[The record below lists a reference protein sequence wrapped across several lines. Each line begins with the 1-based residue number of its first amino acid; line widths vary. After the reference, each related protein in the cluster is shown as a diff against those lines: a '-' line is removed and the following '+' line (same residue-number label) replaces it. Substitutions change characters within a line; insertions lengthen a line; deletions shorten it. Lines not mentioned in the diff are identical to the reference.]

1 MAKNLI
7 GSEWLNASDGAII
20 KITNPATN
28 EFIDSV
34 PESTKKDCD
43 AAVQAAKK
51 GQKIE
56 LL

>member
-34 PESTKKDCD
+34 PESTKKT
-43 AAVQAAKK
+43 VMLLFKLLKK
-51 GQKIE
+51 DKNYG
-56 LL
+56 